1 VLPVQGSR
9 ADYKSNQGMQE
20 ANESVFKAQ
29 RSSSEYDGI
38 YDHKDSCPSSST
50 DADLLQ
56 STLIRLIK
64 TEHDRQWRRT
74 VAQYT
79 PHNPRPLCCAQPGG
93 REQASSRQLSF
104 ARGRKT

>member
-1 VLPVQGSR
+1 
-9 ADYKSNQGMQE
+9 MQE
-20 ANESVFKAQ
+20 ADESVVKAQ

-38 YDHKDSCPSSST
+38 YDHKDSCPGSST

-74 VAQYT
+74 VA
-79 PHNPRPLCCAQPGG
+79 L
-93 REQASSRQLSF
+93 
-104 ARGRKT
+104 